1 MIFINCSLIKKRLQI
16 DVPQQ
21 DSILF
26 YEIKLDISEV
36 SKILILVLILKLKTR
51 KTRKFFKASKLGEFL
66 LFVEIGDFRGFRVF
80 DFDSYA
86 EIENS
91 ENSDIF
97 SSLVVFLVGGSCK
110 FPRFQSFRFWPLY
123 WNWKLGKLRK
133 FFKTS
138 KFERI
143 FFISGNFFKTSKF
156 EWIFIYLWKLGISEV
171 SEF

>member
-36 SKILILVLILKLKTR
+36 SKILILVLILKSKTR
-51 KTRKFFKASKLGEFL
+51 KTRKFFKTSKLEWISFICGNW
-66 LFVEIGDFRGFRVF
+66 G
-80 DFDSYA
+80 
-86 EIENS
+86 
-91 ENSDIF
+91 
-97 SSLVVFLVGGSCK
+97 
-110 FPRFQSFRFWPLY
+110 FPRFPSFRFWLLCRNRKLGKLRHFFKSCSFSCWRKLEISEVQSFRFWPLY
-123 WNWKLGKLRK
+123 WNRKLGKLRN